1 MKKIL
6 IMAMVMFATMVA
18 ADVAAV
24 NTQPTDTAEMVK
36 LVEIETDEPQLQPLT
51 EIVEDEDAGECEH
64 CKAVRLG
71 LISEEEA

>member
-6 IMAMVMFATMVA
+6 TLAMVMFATMAA

-64 CKAVRLG
+64 CQAVRRG
-71 LISEEEA
+71 LIEEEEA